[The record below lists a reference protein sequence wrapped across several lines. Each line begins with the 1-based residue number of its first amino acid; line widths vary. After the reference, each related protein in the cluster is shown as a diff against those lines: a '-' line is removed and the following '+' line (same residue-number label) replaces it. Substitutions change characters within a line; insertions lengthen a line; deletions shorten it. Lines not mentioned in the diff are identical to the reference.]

1 MNKKV
6 LHTILSV
13 LTSVILLLPIAVQFV
28 HILEEEHE
36 HIVCKSENIQHIH
49 KVEIDCSVYHFQ
61 QHVVTTFNLPS
72 IDFISIKLIN
82 SSPISFNDKWSYKKL
97 LQNLNRGP
105 PFILS

>member
-13 LTSVILLLPIAVQFV
+13 LTTVILLLPIAVQFV

-36 HIVCKSENIQHIH
+36 HIVCESENIQHIH

-61 QHVVTTFNLPS
+61 QHVVTIFTFTS
-72 IDFISIKLIN
+72 VDFISKKLIN
-82 SSPISFNDKWSYKKL
+82 SSPISFNDKWNYEQI
-97 LQNLNRGP
+97 LQHLNRGP
-105 PFILS
+105 PFVLS